1 MLDILLLAPVIVLFL
16 SALFAVLG
24 LGGAS
29 IYVPIFFWLGI
40 PLEQAILAGL
50 FLNVL
55 TTAVSSLNFHRHGL
69 LSGREYKA
77 ALFIFAGAFLG
88 APVGV
93 WLAQVLPPRVL
104 IGIFALVL
112 FAAALRMHWPPAR
125 KPKSEVAES
134 GAGFVEEAGGQAI
147 GTAMRRAA
155 ARAAAEGVPAA
166 AGRSVA
172 MGSGSGVLSG
182 TLGIGGGVF
191 LVPFLIESGMQPK
204 RAAILSHVCTL
215 LASLLGLLGH
225 LAFAGPPNLSF
236 LFGTGAAAAVGSF
249 TGSVFLAKGRVS
261 AGHIRTAF
269 VVLLFLFS
277 IKLALDFFGIGGA
290 PVVLYD

>member
-1 MLDILLLAPVIVLFL
+1 
-16 SALFAVLG
+16 LG

-29 IYVPIFFWLGI
+29 IYVPVFFWLGI

-55 TTAVSSLNFHRHGL
+55 TTAISSYNFHRHGL

-77 ALFIFAGAFLG
+77 AIFIFAGAFLG
-88 APVGV
+88 APIGV
-93 WLAQVLPPRVL
+93 WLAQVLPPRIL
-104 IGIFALVL
+104 IGIFAIVL

-134 GAGFVEEAGGQAI
+134 GAGFVEEVGGQAL

-155 ARAAAEGVPAA
+155 V
-166 AGRSVA
+166 GRSVA

-204 RAAILSHVCTL
+204 RAAILSHVCTF

-225 LAFAGPPNLSF
+225 LAFAGMPNLPF
-236 LFGTGAAAAVGSF
+236 LFGTGAAAAAGSF
-249 TGSVFLAKGRVS
+249 IGSAFLAKGRVS
-261 AGHIRTAF
+261 AGQIRTAF

-277 IKLALDFFGIGGA
+277 IKLGMDFFGIGGA

>member
-55 TTAVSSLNFHRHGL
+55 TTAVSALNFHRHGL

-88 APVGV
+88 APIGV
-93 WLAQVLPPRVL
+93 WLAQVLSPRIL
-104 IGIFALVL
+104 IGLFALVL
-112 FAAALRMHWPPAR
+112 MAAAVRMHWAPVRRPQAD
-125 KPKSEVAES
+125 VAES
-134 GAGFVEEAGGQAI
+134 EAGFVEEAGGQAL

-155 ARAAAEGVPAA
+155 V
-166 AGRSVA
+166 GRSVA

-225 LAFAGPPNLSF
+225 LAFAGPLNLSF
-236 LFGTGAAAAVGSF
+236 LFGTGAAAVVGSF
-249 TGSVFLAKGRVS
+249 VGSVFLAKGKVS
-261 AGHIRTAF
+261 SAHIRAAF

-277 IKLALDFFGIGGA
+277 IKLGLDFFGIGGA